1 MSCILFAFEMP
12 KELFLFLP
20 LGLPGGMIECLMIM
34 QPLIFNLITCH
45 LKSSSWTV
53 CNLPEVFWQ
62 NFHYN
67 HFLFPYALCKKSC
80 IEEAIGI
87 TLFFTPLYK
96 ITLGIVLH
104 TLLVAAFSI
113 ICHVKLSD
121 ICLGQTFSSM
131 RIYIEQ
137 MCLGQ
142 TFSSMWICIEQ
153 KCLGQTFVW
162 DRHLFGKKV
171 FSKTFLFL
179 HVFVC
184 KQFYLGPYD
193 TRIPNM

>member
-80 IEEAIGI
+80 IEG
-87 TLFFTPLYK
+87 T
-96 ITLGIVLH
+96 
-104 TLLVAAFSI
+104 
-113 ICHVKLSD
+113 ICISQLSY
-121 ICLGQTFSSM
+121 SSM
-131 RIYIEQ
+131 Q
-137 MCLGQ
+137 DFC
-142 TFSSMWICIEQ
+142 
-153 KCLGQTFVW
+153 KV
-162 DRHLFGKKV
+162 KV
-171 FSKTFLFL
+171 FGTDILLNVNLYRAKVFGTDILLYVNLYRGKVFGIDIFFGTDVFLYVNLHRAKVFGTDIYLEKNFL
-179 HVFVC
+179 AKPFHFC
-184 KQFYLGPYD
+184 IYRANTLKWDKQK
-193 TRIPNM
+193 